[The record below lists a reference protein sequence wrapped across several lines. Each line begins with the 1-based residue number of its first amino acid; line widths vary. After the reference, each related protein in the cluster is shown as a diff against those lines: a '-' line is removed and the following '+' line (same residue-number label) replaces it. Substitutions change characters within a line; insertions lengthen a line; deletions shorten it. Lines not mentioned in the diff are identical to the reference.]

1 MEPDRPGGR
10 GLQNGENQVNRPSR
24 VYAKAGTGSALVD
37 ELPPFLAAKNLEPFA
52 SEELNQ
58 STTPKNLSLRDPARH
73 ARSSTAPS
81 PTRIASPL
89 PPEEQEPE
97 LRRAGYTAGPA
108 RPAVPGLPRGGSERH
123 LADTPTVS
131 RLTQRH
137 LTDMYAILTQR
148 SKCSR
153 SLA

>member
-1 MEPDRPGGR
+1 MYIAAP
-10 GLQNGENQVNRPSR
+10 
-24 VYAKAGTGSALVD
+24 AG
-37 ELPPFLAAKNLEPFA
+37 
-52 SEELNQ
+52 
-58 STTPKNLSLRDPARH
+58 
-73 ARSSTAPS
+73 
-81 PTRIASPL
+81 
-89 PPEEQEPE
+89 
-97 LRRAGYTAGPA
+97 
-108 RPAVPGLPRGGSERH
+108 PAVPGLPRGGSERH